1 MRHGLAIAGILDL
14 QGRRFS
20 ELFPHPQPVVRYAP
34 SHRARGAQAAFDSAP
49 RLARNGGQR
58 SGSPIVQ
65 LNLWTIS
72 RMGNPEWRQTGES
85 FCRQFATV
93 SGR

>member
-34 SHRARGAQAAFDSAP
+34 EPSRPRSAGRIRFGAAARAQRRSTLRESNRSVEFVDHIPDGKP
-49 RLARNGGQR
+49 RMASN
-58 SGSPIVQ
+58 
-65 LNLWTIS
+65 W
-72 RMGNPEWRQTGES
+72 
-85 FCRQFATV
+85 
-93 SGR
+93 